1 MEWRESVDAA
11 MLPSSLCPSLY
22 MCVCVVDA
30 CHLERRRKSVA
41 GKCLFHGHWQPTTTT
56 LPGSDFIHTRH
67 YTLIGGGQGRATCR
81 FIPPPATMHA
91 CARIIFCSLSQVMH
105 LSYPS
110 LHCYTEG
117 RVSPCM
123 LLLLLLIS

>member
-1 MEWRESVDAA
+1 VAWSGGRVW
-11 MLPSSLCPSLY
+11 MLLCYLHL
-22 MCVCVVDA
+22 CVCVCVCVCVWLMPATLREGGGRVWQASA
-30 CHLERRRKSVA
+30 CV
-41 GKCLFHGHWQPTTTT
+41 HGHGQPTTTT

-123 LLLLLLIS
+123 FCCC

>member
-1 MEWRESVDAA
+1 VEWRESLDAA
-11 MLPSSLCPSLY
+11 MLPSSLC
-22 MCVCVVDA
+22 VCVWLMPA
-30 CHLERRRKSVA
+30 TLREGGGRVA
-41 GKCLFHGHWQPTTTT
+41 GKCLFHGHGQPTTTT

-117 RVSPCM
+117 RV
-123 LLLLLLIS
+123 